1 MVCFGVDVILVI
13 LDLVSR
19 FKNLKIT
26 YMTLMLLQ
34 VRTLIIF
41 ISVNGIFDEDK
52 VYDKKYNSIMTLIYS
67 TIGWMN

>member
-1 MVCFGVDVILVI
+1 
-13 LDLVSR
+13 
-19 FKNLKIT
+19 
-26 YMTLMLLQ
+26 MTLMLLQ

-41 ISVNGIFDEDK
+41 ISVNGIFDEEK